1 MEGELKDMRKAP
13 FAALFA
19 LVLPFGGESVRG
31 TVDDWFTRTP
41 DVGDS
46 DAERVV
52 DSTDWLIPSPY
63 GELVSALVGGFA
75 GFWTARRR
83 QAKK

>member
-1 MEGELKDMRKAP
+1 MRKTAL
-13 FAALFA
+13 AALFA
-19 LVLPFGGESVRG
+19 LVLLVGCESVSG
-31 TVDDWFTRTP
+31 TVDDWFTLTP
-41 DVGDS
+41 DDASS

>member
-1 MEGELKDMRKAP
+1 MKKTAL
-13 FAALFA
+13 AALFA
-19 LVLPFGGESVRG
+19 LVLLVGCESVSS

-41 DVGDS
+41 DGGDS

-52 DSTDWLIPSPY
+52 DSTDWMIPSPY